1 MPTALP
7 ELLDTQQLAEHLKIS
22 TRHVRRLANAQKI
35 PAPLRIGNACRWR
48 LADVQQFLTPPAAPV
63 EML

>member
-1 MPTALP
+1 MPTPLP
-7 ELLDTQQLAEHLKIS
+7 ELLNTAELAEHLKIS
-22 TRHVRRLANAQKI
+22 TRHLRRLANAQKI

-48 LADVQQFLTPPAAPV
+48 LDDVQQFLSPQAAPP

>member
-1 MPTALP
+1 MPAALP
-7 ELLDTQQLAEHLKIS
+7 ELLNTAELAEHLKIS
-22 TRHVRRLANAQKI
+22 SRHLRRLANAQKI

-48 LADVQQFLTPPAAPV
+48 LCDVQQFLAPPAAPV